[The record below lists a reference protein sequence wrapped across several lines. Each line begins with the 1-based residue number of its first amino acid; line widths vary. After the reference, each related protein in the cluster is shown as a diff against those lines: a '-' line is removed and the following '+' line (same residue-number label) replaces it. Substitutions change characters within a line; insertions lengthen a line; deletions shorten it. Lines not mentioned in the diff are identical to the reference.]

1 MSRRRTHEEHENHER
16 WLVSYADFITLL
28 FAFFVVMY
36 ATSSTDVIR
45 HQEISKALFE
55 MFQHPQTHSLI
66 ELKPNG
72 TPIDLPIPPDVD
84 GIGHETPTDTVDK
97 EAQAIK
103 ALQDIAGQIQNA
115 LGDEI
120 AQGEARIRANELWL
134 EIELNAALLFPSGG
148 AEPLPDA
155 TSVLDKVAAVLSA
168 YPNPVRVEGFADDR
182 PIATKKYPSN
192 WELSAARAARVVRM
206 LMQDGIDPKR
216 LAAVGYGE
224 FQPLADNQSPLG
236 RSRNRRVILLVS
248 RHLDLRHAPI
258 ELNHNTQQ
266 ATPPA
271 VHTPRPPAGE
281 GAGERVKMAHNLL
294 KAPATPRPP
303 SLL

>member
-1 MSRRRTHEEHENHER
+1 MSRRRAHEEHENHER

-36 ATSSTDVIR
+36 ATSSVDVIR
-45 HQEISKALFE
+45 HQEISQALIKLFE
-55 MFQHPQTHSLI
+55 HPEATTPIELKPDGSLI
-66 ELKPNG
+66 ELPA
-72 TPIDLPIPPDVD
+72 PPVPAAQDA
-84 GIGHETPTDTVDK
+84 
-97 EAQAIK
+97 EAEAVQ
-103 ALQDIAGQIQNA
+103 ALQTIAEQIQSA

-120 AQGEARIRANELWL
+120 AQGEARIRGNELWL
-134 EIELNAALLFPSGG
+134 EIELNSALLFPSGG

-155 TSVLDKVAAVLSA
+155 PAVLDKVAGVLSA

-182 PIATKKYPSN
+182 PIATVKFPSN

-216 LAAVGYGE
+216 LAAIGYGE

-236 RSRNRRVILLVS
+236 RSRNRRVVLLIS

-258 ELNHNTQQ
+258 ELSS
-266 ATPPA
+266 PL
-271 VHTPRPPAGE
+271 V
-281 GAGERVKMAHNLL
+281 
-294 KAPATPRPP
+294 
-303 SLL
+303 S